1 MGRKKKTIQEEIFI
15 PSEYQ
20 KKIFDFIE
28 HGVGNLVIDAS
39 AGSAKTTTLIKS
51 LELIPNDKKILFCAF
66 NKDIVNE
73 LKKKISNKNN
83 INNIDI
89 RTLHSLGYLMIQK
102 NLNDF
107 NIEINENKYRQ
118 FIYNNINE
126 LTSINPFKSSKK
138 NGLKWL
144 DNVCSLVNYMRYNLS
159 ESTNEILSLVHKHEI
174 DLVNDEIDV
183 AKEVLNWG
191 KTFTDEVD
199 YTDMVWLPYVLN
211 MKPIGL
217 QYDFIFV
224 DESQDVSIVQRE
236 LVLRCRKI
244 NTRFIFAGDQN
255 QAIYAFSSASPQ
267 SFNYL
272 KTLPNTISLPLPI
285 SYRCAKN
292 IVNFAKQ
299 FSPSIEYYDDGRDG
313 VIIHNETINN
323 VEDGDMILC
332 RNNAPLMKIYND
344 LIRLGKKCYIR
355 GKDIGLNL
363 KKIVQSTNQFYLNKD
378 LSNDGVFIRLYE
390 SLFETRD
397 KMIIQSGLDEHT
409 IMNSSII
416 TNKLDMIKALEV
428 LSENLKTS
436 DELIEKINEI
446 FSDKKK
452 NGISLSTVHKAK
464 GLEANNVFI
473 ACNSLMP
480 SKSATQDWELE
491 QEKNLMYVAY
501 TRAKN
506 KLCFLN
512 EDEFKNFTSD
522 SKTTL
527 KGVENQVNFILKK
540 HKKILS
546 LNDTKEINKI
556 VNDLEKI
563 ELPQKRKSISLTNKQ
578 PLNKNTLTILSPSKK
593 IMTKKKTILI

>member
-556 VNDLEKI
+556 VNNLEKI

>member
-1 MGRKKKTIQEEIFI
+1 MGRKKKVIEEKPFI

-20 KKIFDFIE
+20 KKIFEFIE

-73 LKKKISNKNN
+73 LKKKISKKDN
-83 INNIDI
+83 IGNIDI

-102 NLNDF
+102 NFNNY

-126 LTSINPFKSSKK
+126 LTSSNPFKISKK
-138 NGLKWL
+138 IGLKWVE
-144 DNVCSLVNYMRYNLS
+144 NVCSLINYMRYNLS
-159 ESTNEILSLVHKHEI
+159 ESFDEIMSLVNKHEI
-174 DLVNDEIDV
+174 DLVSDEIYAAKDV
-183 AKEVLNWG
+183 LEWG

-211 MKPIGL
+211 MKPLGL

-224 DESQDVSIVQRE
+224 DESQDVSVVQRE

-244 NTRFIFAGDQN
+244 NTRYIFAGDQN
-255 QAIYAFSSASPQ
+255 QAIYAFSSASPE

-299 FSPSIEYYDDGRDG
+299 YSPSIEYNDDGREGD
-313 VIIHNETINN
+313 IIFNESINN
-323 VEDGDMILC
+323 VNDGDMILC

-363 KKIVQSTNQFYLNKD
+363 KKIVQSTNQEKLNTD

-397 KMIIQSGLDEHT
+397 KIINQSGLDEKT
-409 IMNSSII
+409 VMNSSIMS
-416 TNKLDMIKALEV
+416 NKLDMIKALEV
-428 LSENLKTS
+428 LSEGLKTS
-436 DELIEKINEI
+436 SELIDKINEI

-480 SKSATQDWELE
+480 SKSATQKWEIE

-501 TRAKN
+501 TRAKD
-506 KLCFLN
+506 KLCFLDEN
-512 EDEFKNFTSD
+512 EFKQFTSEGKC
-522 SKTTL
+522 SL
-527 KGVENQVNFILKK
+527 SGIENQVNFILKK
-540 HKKILS
+540 QKNKLTI
-546 LNDTKEINKI
+546 NDKTEINKI
-556 VNDLEKI
+556 INNLEKI
-563 ELPQKRKSISLTNKQ
+563 EIPQKKKSVVLTNKQ
-578 PLNKNTLTILSPSKK
+578 PLNNSIALLYPSKK
-593 IMTKKKTILI
+593 ITKAKKTILI